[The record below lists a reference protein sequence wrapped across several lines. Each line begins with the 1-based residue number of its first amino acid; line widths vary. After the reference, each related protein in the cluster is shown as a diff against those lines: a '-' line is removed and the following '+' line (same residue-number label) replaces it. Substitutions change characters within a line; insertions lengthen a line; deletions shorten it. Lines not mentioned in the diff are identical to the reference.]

1 MIRLQGITKRFGKV
15 QALGPVDLEIRT
27 GESLGIFGHNGSG
40 KTTLLRI
47 LVGLSKPTS
56 GSLLIDGK
64 PPGGREWREFRR
76 QLGFMPERIAFHENL
91 TGTQTLAHFARLR
104 GTAKEKVAPMLERV
118 GLGDAA
124 KRKVVGYSK
133 GMLQRLN
140 LAQALLG
147 DPRILIV
154 DEPIEG
160 LDPQGVRLFFELL
173 AEGDERTVVLSS
185 HRLLKL
191 SNAVERICL
200 LSDGEIRALGT
211 TAELSRTHE
220 LPVKVFVYPRAQ
232 SNGTLEGALREIEAV
247 SVVKENGRLVA
258 SVPQDRKIAFLA
270 ELKALSGAI
279 GDLRIEEPTLEEVYF
294 ETE

>member
-1 MIRLQGITKRFGKV
+1 
-15 QALGPVDLEIRT
+15 
-27 GESLGIFGHNGSG
+27 
-40 KTTLLRI
+40 
-47 LVGLSKPTS
+47 
-56 GSLLIDGK
+56 
-64 PPGGREWREFRR
+64 
-76 QLGFMPERIAFHENL
+76 
-91 TGTQTLAHFARLR
+91 
-104 GTAKEKVAPMLERV
+104 
-118 GLGDAA
+118 
-124 KRKVVGYSK
+124 
-133 GMLQRLN
+133 MLQRLN

-147 DPRILIV
+147 GPRILIV

-200 LSDGEIRALGT
+200 LSDGQIRALGS

>member
-1 MIRLQGITKRFGKV
+1 MIRLQGIAKHFGKV
-15 QALGPVDLEIRT
+15 KALGPVDLEIRT

-47 LVGLSKPTS
+47 LVGLSRPS
-56 GSLLIDGK
+56 GGSLLIDGK
-64 PPGGREWREFRR
+64 PPDGKAWREFRR

-91 TGTQTLAHFARLR
+91 TGIETLTHFARLR
-104 GTAKEKVAPMLERV
+104 GAAKKKVAPMLERV
-118 GLGDAA
+118 GLESAA

-173 AEGDERTVVLSS
+173 SEGVERTVVLSS

-191 SNAVERICL
+191 TNAVERICL
-200 LSDGEIRALGT
+200 LSAGQIRALGT
-211 TAELSRTHE
+211 SSELSRTHE
-220 LPVKVFVYPRAQ
+220 LPVKVFVYPRPE
-232 SNGTLEGALREIEAV
+232 SNGMLEGALRGLEAT
-247 SVVKENGRLVA
+247 SVVKENGRFVA
-258 SVPQDRKIAFLA
+258 SVPQAGKLAFLA